1 MGGREVGNGWAGTG
15 HDEKGKW
22 GVRLCGALLPLDVR
36 DLCELEIGRIGC
48 EKTGCRG
55 VGGREADL
63 RVDVEH
69 ARGAARR
76 PDGGDGVGGVVLEV
90 VTCYRAGKGVLGGG
104 LWKSKYV

>member
-1 MGGREVGNGWAGTG
+1 LVHQLPSLR
-15 HDEKGKW
+15 
-22 GVRLCGALLPLDVR
+22 CALLPLDIR
-36 DLCELEIGRIGC
+36 DLCELEIR
-48 EKTGCRG
+48 R
-55 VGGREADL
+55 VGGEQARGLGVTCCEADL